1 MATSASSDLGVENTN
16 ITTAPGVTLSEQ
28 QNTLVGSIL
37 DLFAGRP
44 SLRKLSLW
52 EDSATFEDPITI
64 AAGREKYAPQWYGL
78 QSVFSNIER
87 LSHTVTSAGNPITMN
102 MRTRYVVKGISK
114 EQTIDSK
121 IEIFVDEKTGKI
133 TRVNDKWDGKMPDS
147 TFRDSLRKLNSV
159 TVPKLVSV
167 PKTEEEDRQRLEKH

>member
-1 MATSASSDLGVENTN
+1 
-16 ITTAPGVTLSEQ
+16 
-28 QNTLVGSIL
+28 
-37 DLFAGRP
+37 
-44 SLRKLSLW
+44 
-52 EDSATFEDPITI
+52 
-64 AAGREKYAPQWYGL
+64 
-78 QSVFSNIER
+78 
-87 LSHTVTSAGNPITMN
+87 MN